1 MPCLL
6 LYRGILVGNP
16 PHDRVAGRRGLK
28 ETGSGLVW
36 PCKRRRS
43 CPGEIEARTVQLAV
57 EIPDTLSSL
66 ECAGNRRVGPG
77 KLNDRKRSKR
87 RVPFAA
93 DVACPSRAESCCN
106 GYGERDTAEPFQV
119 ITSTVGN
126 AHCPPP
132 TT

>member
-6 LYRGILVGNP
+6 LYRGILVGDP

-43 CPGEIEARTVQLAV
+43 CPGEIEARTVQLGV

-66 ECAGNRRVGPG
+66 ECAGNRRVGIGEVSGP
-77 KLNDRKRSKR
+77 KRPKR
-87 RVPFAA
+87 DLQFTA
-93 DVACPSRAESCCN
+93 DVTRPGSAEN
-106 GYGERDTAEPFQV
+106 GWNGEGERETPQPV
-119 ITSTVGN
+119 QG
-126 AHCPPP
+126 
-132 TT
+132 